1 MTFKIWE
8 YCSQTQVDE
17 EKNVSVTETEVRVL
31 EMKEDN
37 ENICQQ
43 RNEIEMNYIKN
54 VYHMHVNWTMLR

>member
-1 MTFKIWE
+1 M
-8 YCSQTQVDE
+8 DE

-31 EMKEDN
+31 EMKEN

-43 RNEIEMNYIKN
+43 RDEIEMNCIKN